1 MKKPGLKSVLA
12 LASIFV
18 LFSSCELFEGADDVT
33 FDVELTYTFD
43 ITDTGDSNGQP
54 RSYFST
60 GSLDP
65 NSDPDFQKY
74 KDKIKSV
81 TVNSVDYTVAEFDD
95 SDGDVIFSNGLGF
108 FAADATSQTTATATA
123 YATANIAIQSVA
135 AAEGADLTL
144 DYSIDELEAIADRLE
159 DVQPVFFAVSGTF
172 SKTPAVFKIPVVIHC
187 TIKADAL

>member
-1 MKKPGLKSVLA
+1 MKKPGLKSMLA

-33 FDVELTYTFD
+33 FDVELTYT
-43 ITDTGDSNGQP
+43 
-54 RSYFST
+54 
-60 GSLDP
+60 LDP